1 MAKTTVR
8 EFFKGS
14 VLRML
19 LSVSTVTVFV
29 FVVLLGI
36 FVKRT
41 ENAISKM
48 IYTQVKNQVSLV
60 ETAIRNFVEVYE
72 ESVHEVVSQ
81 MVNVLK
87 NESQLDKKI
96 VDTYVNVY
104 LSYFTPP
111 FEEISYEILESKEK
125 KQQID
130 GQSSM
135 IEFDTLTRRFYF
147 RVFKKILGEKDI
159 VLTFYLPS
167 DTLDSYLKKIDFSD
181 FSVINK
187 LILLD
192 SETMRAI
199 FRIESRSKRNTFLIS
214 KTISYPGE
222 LKLFGR
228 SLQIYVET
236 CYEEIVSPLIALM
249 SFVLFSILYLSL
261 RISRYSNHLITEIEK
276 IDNALSDF
284 QNGTCRYDLYSDL
297 VEIDKTLDTLRHT
310 HELIFHQI
318 NELQNSNARIE
329 ELYTE
334 VQELSKELRDAFF
347 DFAQRLATVVEGFE
361 EETAKHVYRTRALT
375 ELIVRRLD
383 IPQDYKE
390 EIVRY
395 STLHDIG
402 KIFIPKELLNKPGKL
417 SKEEFEEIK
426 KHTIY
431 AKRLLTHP
439 RFKVALNIALF
450 HHENYDGTGYPFGL
464 VSDEI
469 PLEARIVK
477 IVDVY
482 DALRSDRPYKKGV
495 SHDTAIRIMT
505 EGDGRV
511 MPSHFDPELLNI
523 FLSLEEDVK
532 LLYQNTNIDALTL

>member
-1 MAKTTVR
+1 M
-8 EFFKGS
+8 
-14 VLRML
+14 
-19 LSVSTVTVFV
+19 
-29 FVVLLGI
+29 
-36 FVKRT
+36 
-41 ENAISKM
+41 
-48 IYTQVKNQVSLV
+48 
-60 ETAIRNFVEVYE
+60 
-72 ESVHEVVSQ
+72 
-81 MVNVLK
+81 
-87 NESQLDKKI
+87 
-96 VDTYVNVY
+96 
-104 LSYFTPP
+104 
-111 FEEISYEILESKEK
+111 
-125 KQQID
+125 
-130 GQSSM
+130 
-135 IEFDTLTRRFYF
+135 
-147 RVFKKILGEKDI
+147 
-159 VLTFYLPS
+159 
-167 DTLDSYLKKIDFSD
+167 
-181 FSVINK
+181 
-187 LILLD
+187 
-192 SETMRAI
+192 
-199 FRIESRSKRNTFLIS
+199 
-214 KTISYPGE
+214 
-222 LKLFGR
+222 
-228 SLQIYVET
+228 
-236 CYEEIVSPLIALM
+236 
-249 SFVLFSILYLSL
+249 
-261 RISRYSNHLITEIEK
+261 
-276 IDNALSDF
+276 
-284 QNGTCRYDLYSDL
+284 
-297 VEIDKTLDTLRHT
+297 DKTLDTLRHT

>member
-1 MAKTTVR
+1 MGKTTVR

-14 VLRML
+14 VLTTL
-19 LSVSTVTVFV
+19 LLVTTVTVLIFV
-29 FVVLLGI
+29 AVLGI
-36 FVKRT
+36 FIKRT
-41 ENAISKM
+41 NSLISKM
-48 IYTQVKNQVSLV
+48 IYTQVKNQLSLL
-60 ETAIRNFVEVYE
+60 ETTIENFVEVYR
-72 ESVHEVVSQ
+72 ESIHEVVSQ

-87 NESQLDKKI
+87 NESKLDKNI
-96 VDTYVNVY
+96 IDTYVNVY
-104 LSYFTPP
+104 LSYFIPP
-111 FEEISYEILESKEK
+111 FGEIAYEILESKVEMC
-125 KQQID
+125 QID
-130 GQSSM
+130 GHSFT

-147 RVFKKILGEKDI
+147 RVFKKILAKKDI
-159 VLTFYLPS
+159 VITFYLPP
-167 DTLDSYLKKIDFSD
+167 DTFDSYLMKIDFSD
-181 FSVINK
+181 YPLINK
-187 LILLD
+187 LILFD
-192 SETMRAI
+192 KQNMRTI
-199 FRIESRSKRNTFLIS
+199 LRIENKLKRNNFLVS
-214 KTISYPGE
+214 EKISYPGE
-222 LKLFGR
+222 MKLFGR
-228 SLQIYVET
+228 SLQMYIET
-236 CYEEIVSPLIALM
+236 SYEEIVAPIIALM
-249 SFVLFSILYLSL
+249 SFVLFSILYLSM
-261 RISRYSNHLITEIEK
+261 RFFRYSNHLVVEIEK
-276 IDNALSDF
+276 VERALLDF
-284 QNGTCRYDLYSDL
+284 QNGACRYDLHSDL
-297 VEIDKTLDTLRHT
+297 VEIDNTLDTLRYT

-318 NELQNSNARIE
+318 KELQSSNARIE
-329 ELYTE
+329 ELYSE

-361 EETAKHVYRTRALT
+361 KETAKHVYRTRMLT

-402 KIFIPKELLNKPGKL
+402 KIFLAKELLNKPGKL

-431 AKRLLTHP
+431 AKRLLAHP

-464 VSDEI
+464 TGDEI

-495 SHDTAIRIMT
+495 SHDTAIKIMT
-505 EGDGRV
+505 RGDGRV
-511 MPSHFDPELLNI
+511 MPSHFDPELLDT

-532 LLYQNTNIDALTL
+532 LLYQSTTVDALML